1 MHRWASWIRYIN
13 PISFGFESVI
23 VNEFD
28 GAVASADDVNGT
40 AFASTTYNY
49 QYANRWRNFGI
60 IVVFVI
66 GLAALHLVT
75 SELVASARSKGEV
88 LVFRRK
94 NLKAMAKRQKVDE
107 ETGRNTAVHTDKYTS
122 DSDAA
127 SILEKQ
133 QSIFHWED
141 VCYEVQI
148 KGETRKILQNVDGWV
163 KPGTLTALMGVSGA
177 EKTTLLDVLASRTTM
192 GVISG
197 SIFVDGRER
206 DGSFQRQTG
215 YVMQVGDRGHIGT
228 HQRLIISQQDIH
240 LHSST
245 VREALK
251 FSALLRQPAEYSHN
265 ERLAH
270 VDDVIRLLDMEDYAD
285 AIVGASGDGL
295 NVEQRK
301 RLTIGVGIAARPKL
315 LLFLDEPTSGLDSQ
329 TSWSICDLMEKLT
342 KNGQAILCTI
352 HQPSAMLFQRFD
364 RLLLLA
370 KGGRTVYFGD
380 IGRQS
385 HILVDYFKRNGGTN
399 YDSSM
404 NPPEYMLDAIGATP
418 GSTHTEIDWP
428 AVWKSSA
435 EYAEIHRELTRLR
448 ELRNEPS
455 AVMDTN
461 NSSYQEFAAPFTT
474 QFHLVANRCAQQY
487 WRTPSYIAS
496 KALMSIGCSLFIGFS
511 FYKE

>member
-1 MHRWASWIRYIN
+1 
-13 PISFGFESVI
+13 
-23 VNEFD
+23 
-28 GAVASADDVNGT
+28 
-40 AFASTTYNY
+40 
-49 QYANRWRNFGI
+49 
-60 IVVFVI
+60 
-66 GLAALHLVT
+66 
-75 SELVASARSKGEV
+75 
-88 LVFRRK
+88 
-94 NLKAMAKRQKVDE
+94 
-107 ETGRNTAVHTDKYTS
+107 
-122 DSDAA
+122 
-127 SILEKQ
+127 
-133 QSIFHWED
+133 
-141 VCYEVQI
+141 
-148 KGETRKILQNVDGWV
+148 
-163 KPGTLTALMGVSGA
+163 
-177 EKTTLLDVLASRTTM
+177 
-192 GVISG
+192 
-197 SIFVDGRER
+197 
-206 DGSFQRQTG
+206 
-215 YVMQVGDRGHIGT
+215 
-228 HQRLIISQQDIH
+228 
-240 LHSST
+240 
-245 VREALK
+245 
-251 FSALLRQPAEYSHN
+251 
-265 ERLAH
+265 
-270 VDDVIRLLDMEDYAD
+270 
-285 AIVGASGDGL
+285 
-295 NVEQRK
+295 
-301 RLTIGVGIAARPKL
+301 
-315 LLFLDEPTSGLDSQ
+315 
-329 TSWSICDLMEKLT
+329 
-342 KNGQAILCTI
+342 
-352 HQPSAMLFQRFD
+352 MLFQRFD